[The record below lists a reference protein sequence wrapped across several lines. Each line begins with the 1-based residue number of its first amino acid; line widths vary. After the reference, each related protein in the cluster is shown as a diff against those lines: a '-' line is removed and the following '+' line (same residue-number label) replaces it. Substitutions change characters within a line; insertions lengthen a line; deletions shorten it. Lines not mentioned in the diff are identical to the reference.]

1 MPDVHS
7 SEPTTRSHRRHL
19 ALDSAVIGGLALL
32 ILAVVYHLW
41 DAHFGIPF
49 SYLGPNQSPLVY
61 APDAPFYLMIEKGAI
76 DHGWFLTN
84 PSLGYPFGQ
93 SLHDIPHG
101 LDNLNLLVLQVLGWV
116 FGNPFTAV
124 NVFFLLTFVGIAVA
138 AYLVLRR
145 LGVSRLT
152 GAAIALLYTFLPYHF
167 ARGTA
172 HVLLSAYWLVPVAAL
187 LLVAVTSATPP
198 FTRDAADDA
207 DTTTRDWKVS
217 LRGRSSILYLLAC
230 AGLASTGSYYGAITL
245 TLLVPV
251 VIVDYL
257 ARRRTRV
264 LASGAIAVATI
275 LVVMVL
281 NLMPTLVYYAQHGRN
296 PDVVKRGPSET
307 EVNGLKI
314 SQLVLPVEG
323 HRIHALAEIQA
334 DSTRFSV
341 LDAERGQELGAIG
354 AVGFIGLLGAV
365 LISARRRRADDGD
378 DGAPRPPPLPF
389 DDDGGAEPLAPPP
402 LASASD
408 VIRIFGIATIVA
420 IVIGATSGISL
431 IIAGLGLSEIRSWN
445 RVSIFIGFFAL
456 AAVAFGIDWLRRRLS
471 DRAWR
476 TPVTVALLAL
486 LVLVGILDQVAP
498 TVVPDYAAAQ
508 QRFESDETFFAKVER
523 DLPKGAAV
531 FNLPYQFFPESGI
544 VNGVGPYDQ
553 VRGYLHTDGLKWSWG
568 GVVGTDADW
577 AAAAAQQPSTEE
589 LLDRISAVGF
599 DAIVLDR
606 RGDVDGQREAGLTD
620 ALGPPDF
627 ESPAGDLAF
636 WDTREWARDARRRLG
651 ATGFAAKR
659 REALADRGKAKLAG

>member
-1 MPDVHS
+1 MPDVHT
-7 SEPTTRSHRRHL
+7 SERARRPHSHRL

-32 ILAVVYHLW
+32 ILAAVYHLW
-41 DAHFGIPF
+41 DAHLGIPF
-49 SYLGPNQSPLVY
+49 SYLGPNRSPLVY
-61 APDAPFYLMIEKGAI
+61 APDAPFYLMMEKGAI

-124 NVFFLLTFVGIAVA
+124 NVFFLLTFVGISVA

-152 GAAIALLYTFLPYHF
+152 GAAMALLYTFLPYHF

-172 HVLLSAYWLVPVAAL
+172 HVLLSAYWLVPIAGL
-187 LLVAVTSATPP
+187 LLVAVTSEKPP
-198 FTRDAADDA
+198 FTRDRADDGS
-207 DTTTRDWKVS
+207 TGDWKVS
-217 LRGRSSILYLLAC
+217 LRGKSSILYLLAC

-257 ARRRTRV
+257 ARRRARV

-281 NLMPTLVYYAQHGRN
+281 NLMPTFVYWAEHGRN

-314 SQLVLPVEG
+314 SQLLLPVED
-323 HRIHALAEIQA
+323 HRIHPLAEIQA

-341 LDAERGQELGAIG
+341 LDAERGQQLGAIG
-354 AVGFIGLLGAV
+354 AVGFVGLLGAV
-365 LISARRRRADDGD
+365 LVSARRRRSDDE
-378 DGAPRPPPLPF
+378 PRPPPTRLP
-389 DDDGGAEPLAPPP
+389 DDDGPEPIAPTG
-402 LASASD
+402 D
-408 VIRIFGIATIVA
+408 VIRVFGVATIVA
-420 IVIGATSGISL
+420 LVVGATSGISL
-431 IIAGLGLSEIRSWN
+431 IVAGLGISEIRSWN

-456 AAVAFGIDWLRRRLS
+456 ATVGFGIDWLRRRLP

-476 TPVTVALLAL
+476 MPVTVAALAL

-508 QRFESDETFFAKVER
+508 GRFDSDEAFFAKVER
-523 DLPKGAAV
+523 DLQKGAAV

-544 VNGVGPYDQ
+544 VNGIGPYDQ
-553 VRGYLHTDGLKWSWG
+553 VRGYLHTDDLSWSWG
-568 GVVGTDADW
+568 GVVGSDADW

-599 DAIVLDR
+599 SGVVLDR
-606 RGDVDGQREAGLTD
+606 RGDVDGAREEALTD
-620 ALGPPDF
+620 ALGPPQF
-627 ESPAGDLAF
+627 KSPDGTLAF

-651 ATGFAAKR
+651 KAGFTAKR
-659 REALADRGKAKLAG
+659 AQALRDRGEAKRAG

>member
-1 MPDVHS
+1 VPDVHTG
-7 SEPTTRSHRRHL
+7 ERTRRSHSRHL

-32 ILAVVYHLW
+32 ILAVLYRLW

-49 SYLGPNQSPLVY
+49 SYLGPNRSPLVY
-61 APDAPFYLMIEKGAI
+61 APDAPFYLMMEKGAI

-145 LGVSRLT
+145 LGVSRFT
-152 GAAIALLYTFLPYHF
+152 GAAMALLYTFLPYHF

-172 HVLLSAYWLVPVAAL
+172 HLLLSAYWLVPVAGL
-187 LLVAVTSATPP
+187 LLVAVTSEKPP
-198 FTRDAADDA
+198 FTRDADGDGA
-207 DTTTRDWKVS
+207 RGWKVS
-217 LRGRSSILYLLAC
+217 LRGKSSILYLLAC

-264 LASGAIAVATI
+264 LASGAIAVGAI

-281 NLMPTLVYYAQHGRN
+281 NLAPTFVYWAQHGRN

-314 SQLVLPVEG
+314 SQLLLPVED
-323 HRIHALAEIQA
+323 HRIQPLAEIQA

-341 LDAERGQELGAIG
+341 LDAERGQQLGAIG

-365 LISARRRRADDGD
+365 LISARRRRNDDDGR
-378 DGAPRPPPLPF
+378 DGDPRPPPAL
-389 DDDGGAEPLAPPP
+389 DDDDSEPLAPTG
-402 LASASD
+402 D
-408 VIRIFGIATIVA
+408 VIRVFGVATIVA
-420 IVIGATSGISL
+420 LLVGATSGISL
-431 IIAGLGLSEIRSWN
+431 IIAGIGISEIRSWN
-445 RVSIFIGFFAL
+445 RVSIFIAFFAL
-456 AAVAFGIDWLRRRLS
+456 ATVGFGIDWIRRRLP

-476 TPVTVALLAL
+476 TPVTVAALAL
-486 LVLVGILDQVAP
+486 LVLVGVLDQVAP
-498 TVVPDYAAAQ
+498 NVVPDYTAAQ
-508 QRFESDETFFAKVER
+508 ERFDSDKAFFAKVER
-523 DLPKGAAV
+523 ELPKGSAV
-531 FNLPYQFFPESGI
+531 FDLPYQFFPESGI

-568 GVVGTDADW
+568 GVIGSDADW

-599 DAIVLDR
+599 SGIVLDR
-606 RGDVDGQREAGLTD
+606 RGDVDHARETALTQN
-620 ALGPPDF
+620 LGPPVY
-627 ESPAGDLAF
+627 ESRDGTLAF
-636 WDTREWARDARRRLG
+636 WDTREWARDARQRLG
-651 ATGFAAKR
+651 AAGFAAKR
-659 REALADRGKAKLAG
+659 AEALRDRAEAKRAG